1 MKNPLMDPHHQMA
14 RMTGCVKLQR
24 NLRVSPFV
32 IDPFAIRKVDAVL
45 STHTHNDHIDINV
58 AAAVLKNCPNTV
70 PFIGP
75 QSSTDVWL
83 KWGVPRERI
92 TTVRPGDVVKVPVP
106 HHRSMQML
114 VPPSVLTQM
123 PVQASHHMAKVPALT
138 TSASISSLSHV
149 PHCGKVLSTHDSLV
163 TSSTLA
169 MSCSSF
175 SPLKRS
181 ICSTI
186 AR

>member
-1 MKNPLMDPHHQMA
+1 MA

-32 IDPFAIRKVDAVL
+32 IDPFAIRKIDAVL

-58 AAAVLKNCPNTV
+58 AAAVLKNCPSTV

-92 TTVRPGDVVKVPVP
+92 TTVRPGDVVKVGDVEIVVPVSYT
-106 HHRSMQML
+106 HLDVYKRQLLTFAVDHWVGRKQTAML
-114 VPPSVLTQM
+114 TARAVPYR
-123 PVQASHHMAKVPALT
+123 AKPATLRDL
-138 TSASISSLSHV
+138 SLIH
-149 PHCGKVLSTHDSLV
+149 
-163 TSSTLA
+163 
-169 MSCSSF
+169 
-175 SPLKRS
+175 
-181 ICSTI
+181 I
-186 AR
+186 